1 MCIFVLMTN
10 TFKSILVLIFACI
23 TLFVSSKEL
32 VQFSGYVKDN
42 ESLAG
47 IPYAAI
53 YIKQQ
58 NKGTI
63 TNPDGFYN
71 FVVAKGDTIL
81 IKSIGYKTY
90 TVIIPFDIDGTSYS
104 KDLLLE
110 REAYELKGVTIR
122 PLPEPNQLR
131 QAVLN
136 LDIPNVLTEL
146 AQQTIANSILNDNFD
161 KNMKYDGAENYN
173 YYAREQANYYY
184 NRFGNQRPGISLTD
198 PFAWAKFVKSIK
210 DKKKKNK

>member
-1 MCIFVLMTN
+1 MMTN
-10 TFKSILVLIFACI
+10 FYKSIC
-23 TLFVSSKEL
+23 LFLFSSIILFSYSKEL
-32 VQFSGYVKDN
+32 VQFSGYIKDN
-42 ESLAG
+42 ESLTG
-47 IPYAAI
+47 VPYAAI
-53 YIKQQ
+53 YIKEK

-63 TNPDGFYN
+63 SNPDGFYN

-81 IKSIGYKTY
+81 VKSLGYKTY
-90 TVIIPFDIDGTSYS
+90 TIIVPEDIDGSNYS
-104 KDLLLE
+104 KDIILE
-110 REAYELKGVTIR
+110 REAYMLQGVTIR

-136 LDIPNVLTEL
+136 LDIPNSLADL

-161 KNMKYDGAENYN
+161 KNTKYDGAENYN

-198 PFAWAKFVKSIK
+198 PFAWAKFVKNIK
-210 DKKKKNK
+210 DKKKQRK

>member
-1 MCIFVLMTN
+1 MTN
-10 TFKSILVLIFACI
+10 AFKSILVLIFAWT

-42 ESLAG
+42 ETLAG

-71 FVVAKGDTIL
+71 FVAAKRDTIL
-81 IKSIGYKTY
+81 LKSIGYKTY
-90 TVIIPFDIDGTSYS
+90 TVIIPTDIDGTSYS

-136 LDIPNVLTEL
+136 LDIPNDLTEL